1 MVHVQAKMVNRELH
15 RISRVPRASGADT
28 YLTDE
33 VGNEHVVSNVAQGSA
48 DASNQKRLN

>member
-1 MVHVQAKMVNRELH
+1 MVNRELH
-15 RISRVPRASGADT
+15 RISRVPRTSGANT

-33 VGNEHVVSNVAQGSA
+33 VSNKHTVSNVAQGSA